1 MPETLHRSETGMARW
16 RIVNSAAFG
25 SSNIRLAISPTIS
38 APKTPI
44 LYVLNGVL
52 HTELD
57 DDRKITLT
65 PGTGYQVADN
75 DSAHH
80 SFTETGAR
88 LLIVG

>member
-1 MPETLHRSETGMARW
+1 
-16 RIVNSAAFG
+16 
-25 SSNIRLAISPTIS
+25 
-38 APKTPI
+38 
-44 LYVLNGVL
+44 VL

-57 DDRKITLT
+57 DARKVALA
-65 PGTGYQVADN
+65 PGISYQVADN